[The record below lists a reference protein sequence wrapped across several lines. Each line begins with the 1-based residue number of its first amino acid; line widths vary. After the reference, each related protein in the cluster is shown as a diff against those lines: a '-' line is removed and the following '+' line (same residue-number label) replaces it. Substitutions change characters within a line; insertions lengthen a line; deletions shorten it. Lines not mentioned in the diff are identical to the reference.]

1 MAPKAG
7 VEDAMADMA
16 KQLKVL
22 TATIQSN
29 NTRMDSL
36 EMLIKGLT
44 DENKSLK
51 KELVDRD
58 KEISGLKTLVNNMD
72 QRHRSWSARIFNIKM
87 AKEDEYDN
95 YKVMDAVYR
104 TALLPILQGALADKV
119 ICKIPT
125 VEQLLETAQCA
136 CPSGPGRQA
145 KASYCPLLQP
155 QRQGDRLPGQEGLRA
170 APGSRQTSHPQQPVK
185 TGQVRLPDLRGP
197 VPSHIR
203 QDEGVGHQRQDH
215 RLLDD
220 QRLHPLQ
227 AA

>member
-16 KQLKVL
+16 KQLKAL

-44 DENKSLK
+44 EENKSLK

-95 YKVMDAVYR
+95 YKVMDAVRY
-104 TALLPILQGALADKV
+104 LQDPHSRAAPGD
-119 ICKIPT
+119 
-125 VEQLLETAQCA
+125 CA

-145 KASYCPLLQP
+145 QASHCPLLQP
-155 QRQGDRLPGQEGLRA
+155 
-170 APGSRQTSHPQQPVK
+170 
-185 TGQVRLPDLRGP
+185 
-197 VPSHIR
+197 
-203 QDEGVGHQRQDH
+203 
-215 RLLDD
+215 
-220 QRLHPLQ
+220 
-227 AA
+227 